1 MQNKSNASI
10 ALTVAGVALVA
21 GFFLPWFGPLSGWD
35 LVRNEHVSLFHRV
48 LFALCPLFGAGLT
61 LSSIIG
67 SRRTALIAVG
77 AGVGVLGYTGYKV
90 ADTFLAI
97 TGWGLWVVL
106 GAAVVALVVGLAKP
120 RTA

>member
-1 MQNKSNASI
+1 MQNRSNASM

-35 LVRNEHVSLFHRV
+35 LVRNENVSLFHRV
-48 LFALCPLFGAGLT
+48 LFALCPLFGAGLAM
-61 LSSIIG
+61 SSIVG
-67 SRRTALIAVG
+67 SRRTGLVAVG
-77 AGVGVLGYTGYKV
+77 AGVGVLGYTAYKV

-106 GAAVVALVVGLAKP
+106 GAAAVALVLGLARP
-120 RTA
+120 RSA